1 MPSIKAEA
9 LTYDV
14 IRAILDGHKTAI
26 RRPVKFSGHK
36 VSDLLSSKPT
46 RSASYAFSAYNCR
59 TGQKV
64 GVFLKPRHR
73 FGGIIYVRESYAE
86 VSSLSGVCDTD
97 GLVFM
102 SDFSP
107 ADLRELKEKG
117 FRWKP
122 PILMPKEYARIF
134 LRVKRVWPEHLND
147 ISENCAIREGIY
159 KYQSRKDGKEEKYTF
174 NSCENNFYP
183 SAVNAFSEFWD
194 STILSP
200 DLPIFGWS
208 ANPMVWAYEF
218 EVISREEAL
227 GERRMVIYGKDRPD
241 EAD

>member
-159 KYQSRKDGKEEKYTF
+159 KYQSRMDGKEEKYTF
-174 NSCENNFYP
+174 NSSENNFYP

-218 EVISREEAL
+218 EVISKEEAL
-227 GERRMVIYGKDRPD
+227 GERRTVIHGKDRPD

>member
-174 NSCENNFYP
+174 NSSENNFYP

-227 GERRMVIYGKDRPD
+227 GERRTQT
-241 EAD
+241 

>member
-1 MPSIKAEA
+1 MPSIKAETLNYA
-9 LTYDV
+9 MT
-14 IRAILDGHKTAI
+14 RAILDGRKTSI
-26 RRPVKFSGHK
+26 RRPIKCSGHK

-59 TGQKV
+59 TGRKV

-73 FGGIIYVRESYAE
+73 FGDIIYVRESFAE
-86 VSSLSGVCDTD
+86 TSSLSDICDTD
-97 GLVFM
+97 GPVFM

-107 ADLRELKEKG
+107 ADLRELRDKG

-147 ISENCAIREGIY
+147 ISESCAIREGI
-159 KYQSRKDGKEEKYTF
+159 SSAKE
-174 NSCENNFYP
+174 NLYP
-183 SAVNAFSEFWD
+183 SALNAFSKFWD

-200 DLPIFGWS
+200 DLPVFGWS
-208 ANPMVWAYEF
+208 ADPMVWVYEF

-227 GERRMVIYGKDRPD
+227 GERSD
-241 EAD
+241 A

>member
-26 RRPVKFSGHK
+26 RRPIKCSGHK

-59 TGQKV
+59 TGRKV

-73 FGGIIYVRESYAE
+73 FGDIIYVRESFAE
-86 VSSLSGVCDTD
+86 TSSLSNICDTD
-97 GLVFM
+97 GPVFM

-107 ADLRELKEKG
+107 ADLRELRDKG

-147 ISENCAIREGIY
+147 ISESCAIREGIY
-159 KYQSRKDGKEEKYTF
+159 AYESCKDGRSKKYTF
-174 NSCENNFYP
+174 SSAKENLYP
-183 SAVNAFSEFWD
+183 SALNAFSKFWD

-200 DLPIFGWS
+200 DLPVFGWS
-208 ANPMVWAYEF
+208 ADPMVWVYEF

-227 GERRMVIYGKDRPD
+227 GERSD
-241 EAD
+241 A

>member
-26 RRPVKFSGHK
+26 RRPIKCSGHK

-59 TGQKV
+59 TGRKV

-73 FGGIIYVRESYAE
+73 FGDIIYVRESFAE
-86 VSSLSGVCDTD
+86 TSSLSNICDTD
-97 GLVFM
+97 GPVFM

-107 ADLRELKEKG
+107 ADLRELRDKG

-147 ISENCAIREGIY
+147 ISESCAIREGIY
-159 KYQSRKDGKEEKYTF
+159 AYESRKDGRSKKYTF
-174 NSCENNFYP
+174 SSAKENLYP
-183 SAVNAFSEFWD
+183 SALNAFSKFWD

-200 DLPIFGWS
+200 DLPGFGWS
-208 ANPMVWAYEF
+208 ADPMVWVYEF

-227 GERRMVIYGKDRPD
+227 GERSDV
-241 EAD
+241 

>member
-1 MPSIKAEA
+1 MPSIKAETLNYA
-9 LTYDV
+9 MT
-14 IRAILDGHKTAI
+14 RAILDGRKTSI
-26 RRPVKFSGHK
+26 RRPIKFSGHK

-73 FGGIIYVRESYAE
+73 FGDIIYVREPFAE
-86 VSSLSGVCDTD
+86 TSSLSDICDTD
-97 GLVFM
+97 GPVFM

-107 ADLRELKEKG
+107 TDLRELRDKG

-147 ISENCAIREGIY
+147 ISESCAIREGIY
-159 KYQSRKDGKEEKYTF
+159 AYESRKDGRSKKYTF
-174 NSCENNFYP
+174 SSAKENLYP
-183 SAVNAFSEFWD
+183 SALNAFSKFWD

-200 DLPIFGWS
+200 DLPVFGWS
-208 ANPMVWAYEF
+208 ADPMVWVYEF

-227 GERRMVIYGKDRPD
+227 GERSD
-241 EAD
+241 A